1 MADYDPVGK
10 YDENVI
16 VNPVYDDEVA
26 AGWYDPS
33 EAWKYRDVTNL

>member
-16 VNPVYDDEVA
+16 INPVYDDE
-26 AGWYDPS
+26 GGYDPS
-33 EAWKYRDVTNL
+33 ETWKYRDVTNL